1 MMYNNKLAVAIKNR
15 GAVLKEIDD
24 KVYLPYQS
32 EYSIF
37 IKNLHT
43 TQVVVNIDIDGEDVL
58 GGSGIIVAPFSNL
71 NLERFVKNGNM
82 LSGRKF
88 RFIEKTDRI
97 SDYRGDKLE
106 DGLVT
111 ITYQFEREQIKIR
124 EPFNTG
130 PYWHQNHHGP
140 LYVKS
145 AYGGMTHDVNFTSA
159 VGGATAT
166 INQLGSLSSTRSFN
180 DKGITVEGSESN
192 QEFHHATTGVLET
205 QKHSIVI
212 RLLGEDPRDCR
223 VNTPITTKTKKV
235 CPTCGKKSKHGADY
249 CSKCGTFIS

>member
-88 RFIEKTDRI
+88 KFIEKTDRI

-111 ITYQFEREQIKIR
+111 I
-124 EPFNTG
+124 
-130 PYWHQNHHGP
+130 
-140 LYVKS
+140 
-145 AYGGMTHDVNFTSA
+145 
-159 VGGATAT
+159 
-166 INQLGSLSSTRSFN
+166 
-180 DKGITVEGSESN
+180 
-192 QEFHHATTGVLET
+192 QE
-205 QKHSIVI
+205 
-212 RLLGEDPRDCR
+212 
-223 VNTPITTKTKKV
+223 
-235 CPTCGKKSKHGADY
+235 
-249 CSKCGTFIS
+249 